1 MDEIIR
7 LSKEAR
13 ASLPPAGEIASVT
26 KETDRFGFTISRFT
40 ESYTLELNVK
50 FTSRKYYQVLTRE
63 QFDKEFA
70 ETVIAIIGMAM
81 IDE

>member
-13 ASLPPAGEIASVT
+13 ASLSSESEITSVT
-26 KETDRFGFTISRFT
+26 KETDRFGFTITRFA

-63 QFDKEFA
+63 EYTEFFGEQVLA
-70 ETVIAIIGMAM
+70 LIGVAM
-81 IDE
+81 TDE

>member
-26 KETDRFGFTISRFT
+26 KETDRFGFTVSRFT

-63 QFDKEFA
+63 QFNKFFDQS
-70 ETVIAIIGMAM
+70 VIALIGVAM
-81 IDE
+81 TDE

>member
-7 LSKEAR
+7 LSKEAH
-13 ASLPPAGEIASVT
+13 ASLPPVGEVASVT
-26 KETDRFGFTISRFT
+26 KETDRFGFTITRFT

-63 QFDKEFA
+63 QFDEEFA
-70 ETVIAIIGMAM
+70 ESVIALIGIAM
-81 IDE
+81 TDE